1 MHRNLADLGESE
13 VLRRSKLIAVALIVG
28 SILQIG
34 GPAEGE
40 SAAAARQRR
49 EAVQRQ
55 RAGVA
60 AQLDALRASD
70 RELESG
76 LATLDREVAR
86 TRSKADAARMAA
98 DSAQAAVV
106 QAESRLAG
114 AKSEVETARRAAVGR
129 AVSAYV
135 SPLDDGLS
143 AVLNARDLDDVARRQ
158 SLLAV
163 VGARATNILDQL
175 QAAEEDLAIAKAD
188 AAEAS
193 RLAAERRD
201 ATMSELDRASQAQ
214 AAQARLRDALDRRI
228 AAFVA
233 ESDALGKEA
242 ASLSALIRSRE
253 RPPRA
258 SRGGADGAASGPA
271 SAAGVIWPLRGPVT
285 SEYGP
290 RWGRMH
296 EGMDISASS
305 GTPIRAA
312 KGGEV
317 IFVGQQGGYGNMT
330 LIDHGGGFVTA
341 YPHQSRFGTTEG
353 ASVAQ
358 GQVIGFVG
366 CTGSCTGP
374 HLHFETRING
384 AAQNPRRY
392 LP

>member
-1 MHRNLADLGESE
+1 MHRNLADLGESQ
-13 VLRRSKLIAVALIVG
+13 VLRRSKLIAVGLIVG
-28 SILQIG
+28 FILQIG

-49 EAVQRQ
+49 DAVQRQ
-55 RAGVA
+55 RARLA
-60 AQLDALRASD
+60 TELDALRASD
-70 RELESG
+70 RDLENG

-98 DSAQAAVV
+98 DSAQAAVAE
-106 QAESRLAG
+106 AESRLAG

-163 VGARATNILDQL
+163 VGARSSNILDQL

-193 RLAAERRD
+193 RLASKRRD
-201 ATMSELDRASQAQ
+201 AAMSELDRASQAR

-242 ASLSALIRSRE
+242 ASISALIRSRE

-258 SRGGADGAASGPA
+258 SRGGADVGASGPA
-271 SAAGVIWPLRGPVT
+271 SASGLIWPLRGPVT

-296 EGMDISASS
+296 QGIDISANT

-312 KGGEV
+312 KAGEV

-330 LIDHGGGFVTA
+330 LVDHGGGFVTA

-353 ASVAQ
+353 ATVAQ

-374 HLHFETRING
+374 HLHFETRVNG

>member
-1 MHRNLADLGESE
+1 M
-13 VLRRSKLIAVALIVG
+13 RRSKLIAVALIVG

-34 GPAEGE
+34 GSAEGE
-40 SAAAARQRR
+40 PAAAARQRR

-55 RAGVA
+55 RARLA
-60 AQLDALRASD
+60 TQLDALRASD

-98 DSAQAAVV
+98 DSAQAAVAE
-106 QAESRLAG
+106 AESRLAG
-114 AKSEVETARRAAVGR
+114 AKSEVKTARRAAVGR

-143 AVLNARDLDDVARRQ
+143 AVLNSRDLDDVARRQ

-163 VGARATNILDQL
+163 VGARSSNILDQL

-188 AAEAS
+188 AAETS
-193 RLAAERRD
+193 RLASKRRD
-201 ATMSELDRASQAQ
+201 AAMSELDRASQAR

-233 ESDALGKEA
+233 ESDALAKEA
-242 ASLSALIRSRE
+242 ASISALIRSRE

-258 SRGGADGAASGPA
+258 SRGGADVAASAPA
-271 SAAGVIWPLRGPVT
+271 SAAGLIWPLRGPVT

-353 ASVAQ
+353 ATVSQ

-374 HLHFETRING
+374 HLHFETRVNG